1 MSWDI
6 SDGFDAIFAG
16 YQAPAG
22 LCQHPGFS
30 ELCNHFLRLSQGQM
44 FSSDLS
50 LSIYGFA
57 VTILSPPPV

>member
-6 SDGFDAIFAG
+6 SDGFDANFAD

-22 LCQHPGFS
+22 LCQRPGFS

-44 FSSDLS
+44 FSTDL
-50 LSIYGFA
+50 
-57 VTILSPPPV
+57 P